1 MGFDAAS
8 RISGFTHNNAAFDQS
23 FGYDNLS
30 RLTSWS
36 GLSTSQSFGYDLT
49 GNRTNLTI
57 GASSYPYTAQ
67 ATSNRV
73 TRTAGPGGV
82 KSFGF
87 DAAGNTTSAGSLAFG
102 YDARGRMLS
111 ASTPLGP
118 VSYQVNALA
127 QRVAKT
133 VAGVTTRYHF
143 DANGNLIGESGATNR
158 DYAWLGT
165 VPVAILEG
173 ASAYFIHADHLDTP
187 RVVTTA
193 ANTTIWRWDG
203 DPFGF
208 LPASEDPDGNGQP
221 FTLNLRFPGQYFD
234 KETNLHY
241 N

>member
-1 MGFDAAS
+1 
-8 RISGFTHNNAAFDQS
+8 
-23 FGYDNLS
+23 
-30 RLTSWS
+30 
-36 GLSTSQSFGYDLT
+36 
-49 GNRTNLTI
+49 
-57 GASSYPYTAQ
+57 
-67 ATSNRV
+67 
-73 TRTAGPGGV
+73 
-82 KSFGF
+82 
-87 DAAGNTTSAGSLAFG
+87 
-102 YDARGRMLS
+102 
-111 ASTPLGP
+111 
-118 VSYQVNALA
+118 NALA

-241 N
+241 NTFRDYDPQIGRYVESDPIGLSGGMNTYAYVEGQPSSRADPFGLQAQPSPQPQPSPIPRFPTGAPANDPLFRTPGATLLP